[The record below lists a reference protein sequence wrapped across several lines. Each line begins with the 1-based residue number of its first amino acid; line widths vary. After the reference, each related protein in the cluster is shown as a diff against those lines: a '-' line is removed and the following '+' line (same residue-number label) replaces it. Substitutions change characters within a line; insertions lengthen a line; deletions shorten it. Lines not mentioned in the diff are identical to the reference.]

1 MEMNL
6 ATNGLTPAGH
16 MYFYN
21 LTGQAGTDGDR
32 LQLSSYTET

>member
-6 ATNGLTPAGH
+6 ARNGLTPAGH

-21 LTGQAGTDGDR
+21 LIGQAGTDGDR